1 MEGRDRHHEIPATSA
16 VQASPYRVRGW
27 KGNRLLHGMLLLY
40 AAYWIVA
47 AIKPTSRGE
56 WLLENILLVVAVLT
70 LSLTYKKF
78 KFSNLSY
85 FLILLFLVFHTYG
98 AHYTYRSTPFDS
110 WLKTIVPTHRSYYDR
125 VVHFLF
131 GLLLTYP
138 AREWFVRLSGIA
150 RGWAVVVPLTLLTT
164 FSSIFEII
172 EMRMALMSKNQL
184 GQDYVGMQGD
194 IWDSVK
200 DIEMG
205 LLGAVLGS
213 LGLYIWYRRKA
224 RNPANKKSA

>member
-1 MEGRDRHHEIPATSA
+1 MEGRDRHHEKPPTSA

-56 WLLENILLVVAVLT
+56 WLLENILVALTALVLG
-70 LSLTYKKF
+70 LTYRKF

-85 FLILLFLVFHTYG
+85 FFILLYLVFHTYG
-98 AHYTYRSTPFDS
+98 AHYTYSATPFDN
-110 WLKTIVPTHRSYYDR
+110 WLKSAFDTKRSYYDR

-131 GLLLTYP
+131 GFLLAYP
-138 AREWFVRLSGIA
+138 VREWFVRLSGLA
-150 RGWAVVVPLTLLTT
+150 KQWTLLIPIILLVT
-164 FSSIFEII
+164 FSSIFEIF
-172 EMRMALMSKNQL
+172 EMRIALIMKSQL
-184 GQDYVGMQGD
+184 ARDYVGLQGD
-194 IWDSVK
+194 VWDSVK

-224 RNPANKKSA
+224 RKPG